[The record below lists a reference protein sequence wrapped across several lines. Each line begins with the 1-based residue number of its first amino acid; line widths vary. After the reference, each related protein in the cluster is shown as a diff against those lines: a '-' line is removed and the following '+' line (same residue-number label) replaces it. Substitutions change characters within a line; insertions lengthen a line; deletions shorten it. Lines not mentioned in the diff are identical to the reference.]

1 MVSISSVFTHFL
13 PPLTYVQYPKHMCR
27 ASRCLN
33 HNSILSLHGRAGVGL
48 HQMFLAIADAVVLRD
63 RWVSVQFAT
72 LTPVLSLLLPTFPWR
87 PPLFLLAK
95 QEVGQSSN
103 WSLLTIN
110 AHTHTQWWSYTF
122 TACLLSHFDCYLYPS
137 GKLVASFRIGLSWL
151 RGFLSWL
158 TFRPCANLVFVD
170 VLISLK
176 LW

>member
-1 MVSISSVFTHFL
+1 MAITLVLHQFESVVPHAFCDNTVSDD
-13 PPLTYVQYPKHMCR
+13 
-27 ASRCLN
+27 
-33 HNSILSLHGRAGVGL
+33 LHGRAGVGL
-48 HQMFLAIADAVVLRD
+48 HQMFLAIADAAWLRD
-63 RWVSVQFAT
+63 RWVLVQFAT
-72 LTPVLSLLLPTFPWR
+72 LTPVLSLLSQTSPWR
-87 PPLFLLAK
+87 PPLFLLAR

-103 WSLLTIN
+103 WSPKYVSTIN
-110 AHTHTQWWSYTF
+110 THTHNGGSYTF

-137 GKLVASFRIGLSWL
+137 GKLVARFRIGLSWL